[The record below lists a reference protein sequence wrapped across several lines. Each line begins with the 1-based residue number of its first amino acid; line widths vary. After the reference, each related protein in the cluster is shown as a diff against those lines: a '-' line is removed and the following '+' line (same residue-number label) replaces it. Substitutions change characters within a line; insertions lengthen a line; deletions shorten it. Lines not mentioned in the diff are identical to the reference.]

1 MANVPDQFV
10 IGGVKDVMQRDRQFD
25 HPEACAKVA
34 ACDSDRVDRLRPQF
48 IRNLSKMPCIDT
60 AQIVRALYRIE
71 DVAGSVYQELIFGRR
86 HA

>member
-1 MANVPDQFV
+1 
-10 IGGVKDVMQRDRQFD
+10 
-25 HPEACAKVA
+25 VA
-34 ACDSDRVDRLRPQF
+34 ACDCDRVDRLRPQF